1 MKIYSSRNTDKF
13 DKFVGKDLWVK
24 IRVRRT
30 GEDYFYRF
38 RSKDADGAYVYNRI
52 PTSWFNN
59 DLKLYQMYVS
69 AVQTMLTRV
78 LIMCVASYNRHILVE
93 PVEAYT
99 TEELFGN
106 ILKED

>member
-38 RSKDADGAYVYNRI
+38 RSMDADGANV
-52 PTSWFNN
+52 
-59 DLKLYQMYVS
+59 
-69 AVQTMLTRV
+69 
-78 LIMCVASYNRHILVE
+78 
-93 PVEAYT
+93 
-99 TEELFGN
+99 
-106 ILKED
+106 